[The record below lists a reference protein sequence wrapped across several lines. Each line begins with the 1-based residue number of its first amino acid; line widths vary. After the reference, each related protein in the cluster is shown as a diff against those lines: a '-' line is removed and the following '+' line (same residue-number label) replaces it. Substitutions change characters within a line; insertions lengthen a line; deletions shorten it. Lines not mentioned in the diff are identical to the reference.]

1 MEKKKNLNTDDLLNM
16 PLDDLVK
23 MNQNK
28 NKQRNNFNKNRN
40 TNRFYNNNQRYQS
53 NYRYNN
59 RDNRR
64 YYNNYN
70 DRRHEPFN
78 KFDHVDRNKQRDTR
92 TRLFITNLHR
102 GVTNQE
108 LQKLFPV
115 QQNYSINELLSLEEY
130 MNAHGIK
137 FRYSNNCVRDWEYNK
152 SVYENAVLPNREL
165 IKGMLALQNVPHF
178 KGIYKRKDFVD
189 FTLIDGSKFEANAH
203 KYSWV
208 WKKATEKS
216 RYHLYDKIYMVR
228 S

>member
-108 LQKLFPV
+108 LQKLFG
-115 QQNYSINELLSLEEY
+115 
-130 MNAHGIK
+130 A
-137 FRYSNNCVRDWEYNK
+137 
-152 SVYENAVLPNREL
+152 
-165 IKGMLALQNVPHF
+165 KGKL
-178 KGIYKRKDFVD
+178 KRCGV
-189 FTLIDGSKFEANAH
+189 I
-203 KYSWV
+203 
-208 WKKATEKS
+208 
-216 RYHLYDKIYMVR
+216 YDKMGKSTGTADIEYERAEDAKEAINAFNNAEIDRVPLTVAYRMKEKRRVLTIR
-228 S
+228 DYFIIV

>member
-108 LQKLFPV
+108 LQKLFGAKGKLKRCGVIYDKMGKSTGTADIEYERAEDAKEAINAFNNAEIDRVPLTV
-115 QQNYSINELLSLEEY
+115 AYKDEREKKSINNKRLFHHSL
-130 MNAHGIK
+130 K
-137 FRYSNNCVRDWEYNK
+137 YNK
-152 SVYENAVLPNREL
+152 
-165 IKGMLALQNVPHF
+165 K
-178 KGIYKRKDFVD
+178 
-189 FTLIDGSKFEANAH
+189 
-203 KYSWV
+203 
-208 WKKATEKS
+208 
-216 RYHLYDKIYMVR
+216 
-228 S
+228 